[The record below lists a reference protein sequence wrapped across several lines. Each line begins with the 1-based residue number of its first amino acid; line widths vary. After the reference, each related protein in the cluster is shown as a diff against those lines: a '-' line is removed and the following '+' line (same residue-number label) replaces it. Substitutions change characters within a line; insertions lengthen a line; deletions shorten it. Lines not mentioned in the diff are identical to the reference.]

1 MHRSTGP
8 NISSS
13 EYISQSKAMGVKRK
27 HHDVELEAFQDLTTL
42 ADFGWQHL
50 P

>member
-13 EYISQSKAMGVKRK
+13 EYFTIKGHGVKGK
-27 HHDVELEAFQDLTTL
+27 GNDVELEAFQDLTVLT
-42 ADFGWQHL
+42 DFGWQHL